1 MIMRKSIV
9 LAALFTIVL
18 LMLIQFSLPLLHG

>member
-9 LAALFTIVL
+9 LAALAVIVL
-18 LMLIQFSLPLLHG
+18 LMLIQFSLPLLHS